1 MYLTINFPIL
11 FWFAKV
17 RPIQQLTFTETRP
30 VILAIKFKNFKQENS
45 KKVSWFPDQYFR
57 TSLTGTTGVF
67 WWCDFLTLTLPF
79 PRFEPWSRNVF
90 VSTVHNGWKKCFTQ
104 NVAWSYLI
112 FEISIDDQYLILIWF
127 VVDFWVFLPTLP
139 VTPFLL
145 LLQAFFWIWTMSEWS
160 GKKEAAMDQSFDF
173 PDS

>member
-127 VVDFWVFLPTLP
+127 VVDFWVFCPRYLWPLFSFATELPDG
-139 VTPFLL
+139 
-145 LLQAFFWIWTMSEWS
+145 W
-160 GKKEAAMDQSFDF
+160 KKGSQGTYDADALGLALI
-173 PDS
+173 